1 MQSVPSFRL
10 PCGGESCAEQ
20 AAWAIELLRNRWSVA
35 ILEQLGFVTEP
46 LRFGELQRRVGGIS
60 QRELSRQLQLL
71 VSRDVLVRTVRAQ
84 KPLQVDYAL
93 TSSGWS
99 LLAHV
104 EALSAWAEGKSG
116 VKKRA
121 HRVVESGGLDVSA
134 AIRHSKAK
142 AF

>member
-10 PCGGESCAEQ
+10 PCGGESCADE
-20 AAWAIELLRNRWSVA
+20 AALAIELLRNRWSVA

-46 LRFGELQRRVGGIS
+46 LRFGELQRRVAGIS

-71 VSRDVLVRTVRAQ
+71 ASRAIVERTVRAK

-93 TSSGWS
+93 TSSGRS

-104 EALSAWAEGKSG
+104 EGLSAWARGRS
-116 VKKRA
+116 
-121 HRVVESGGLDVSA
+121 S
-134 AIRHSKAK
+134 
-142 AF
+142 